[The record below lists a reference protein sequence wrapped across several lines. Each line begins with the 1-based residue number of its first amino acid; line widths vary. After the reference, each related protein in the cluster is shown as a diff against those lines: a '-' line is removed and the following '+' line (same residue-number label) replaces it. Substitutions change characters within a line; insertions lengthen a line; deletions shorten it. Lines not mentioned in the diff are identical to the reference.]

1 MSFEFLS
8 LDNIQELARQY
19 GYWTVFM
26 GISLEN
32 TGIPIPGETMTIVGG
47 FLAGSGE
54 LNYWLVLASAI
65 SGAVIGDNFGY
76 WIGRIGGWQFLLRL
90 GKFFGIQENQLED
103 NKKKFRENAARAV
116 FWGRFVTLLRIFAGP
131 LAGITQMPY
140 QQFLLWNFSG
150 AIVWAFTMVN
160 LSFFLGRLVPLPQLV
175 ELIAKFG
182 ILALG
187 LVIVWIL
194 FPIWRENRTRKLET
208 QD

>member
-1 MSFEFLS
+1 MTFEFLS

-19 GYWTVFM
+19 GYWAVFM

-116 FWGRFVTLLRIFAGP
+116 FLGRFVTLLRIFAGP

-182 ILALG
+182 VLALG

-194 FPIWRENRTRKLET
+194 FPIWRENRIRKLET